1 MYEDDFG
8 KVTVVEVKNKYGNL
22 TLNRHYNDGRCLVLH
37 QMYKDEQDLLKNE
50 FRPTKET
57 KVLRILKEYE
67 SKRQGK
73 IRDRR

>member
-1 MYEDDFG
+1 MYEDEFG
-8 KVTVVEVKNKYGNL
+8 TVTVVEVKNKYGNL
-22 TLNRHYNDGRCLVLH
+22 TLNRCYNDGRCLVLH
-37 QMYKDEQDLLKNE
+37 QRYKDEQDLLENE

-67 SKRQGK
+67 K